1 MKHSS
6 LKVAGVAG
14 ALFFASFSY
23 GQQKQL
29 PVPNVK
35 NPFQAKTDQSQSTL
49 ITPTKQAVNASV
61 QHSTRPVIKIVNGSF
76 SANLQKQ
83 RVSKESVVR
92 TLNSLLNVN
101 QNHSSQPLTENKDEL
116 GFTHTTFQQVYKGLP
131 VEGQQVFLHAKND
144 LLTSINGQITQDLD
158 LQTQVTITAIQA
170 IEIAKRET
178 KVTALIEEYPV
189 ETLITA
195 IPGEKGKE
203 NKLVHKV
210 RIDSYSPLV
219 MCHVYV
225 DANTGEVVNKINLI
239 AHADVPA
246 TGQTYYSGAQSIT
259 VDSYA
264 GSYRLRENGRKIQ
277 TYNATNADEMFT
289 TSGFIGAEDFVSNST
304 TFGGLATLNSFTIA
318 AISQGWWYNA
328 LSDQSP
334 DLYIVVKDVTNQVVY
349 TSNVSFDTPPP
360 LAFNNLNLLMTN
372 GPYKVEVWDYD
383 SGSDDDLGGT
393 YTLSSTAGT
402 QSWSGNGNN
411 GSYVIGSSGN
421 PGIDV
426 HWGMEKSY
434 DFYLNVF
441 SRNSFDGAGG
451 IIKQYVNPPTLQTQY
466 GNSPNNAGAYPAPYN
481 FMVYGLGDGVFM
493 SPVVGLDVEGHEF
506 THMVVANN
514 GHGGLTYQGESGA
527 LNESFADIFGVC
539 IEFYS
544 GLNADWLMG
553 EDIMVSDPYLRSMS
567 NPNGGDQPDTYGGMN
582 WINPD
587 NLSYDRGGVHIN
599 SGVQNYWFYL
609 LCQGGS
615 GTNDNGD
622 SYSVTGI
629 GITQARAIAYRN
641 LLNYLGPNATFQD
654 AYAGSLQATED
665 LYGNPSVQYTA
676 VKEAWFAVGVGNTPI
691 GACAG
696 VTELTASSGTF
707 TDGSGSADYNNDAN
721 CAWLIAPA
729 GATSITL
736 TFTAFNTESGYD
748 YVTVYNG
755 PDDSY
760 AQLGRWSGVSLPSS
774 VSTTNGVGAMYIK
787 FTSDENV
794 TGDGWTANYTT
805 TAVAPSCSGGT
816 VLTTTTGSFTDGSG
830 TDNYSNNQSCT
841 WYIAPA
847 CMNSIA
853 LTFTAFDTEL
863 DYDGVAIYD
872 DWDGT
877 HQIGLFSGNTIPPT
891 VTSTTGKM
899 MVVFITDNTITRPG
913 FAATY
918 SSAGVSFCSGTT
930 VLNTDEGDF
939 ADGSGASDYCD
950 NTDCRWLIQPPS
962 GNVTLHFSAFDLE
975 SASLDGQTIYD
986 VVEVY
991 DGTTTSATLLGRFAG
1006 SNIPPSVTSTSGS
1019 LLVRFKTDFSL
1030 TRSGW
1035 AAYYTSTQNSA
1046 CSGFTTLTAASGTLS
1061 DGSGANDYANNV
1073 HCSWLIQ
1080 PANAQSITLAF
1091 SAFVTESY
1099 YDGVTIYNGA
1109 NSSAQQLGQFSG
1121 SSLPPS
1127 VTSTGGS
1134 MFIDFV
1140 SDPSI
1145 REQGWTA
1152 SYTSSTVTGVGD
1164 AMMKEKLQIFPNP
1177 TEGLFTVQSEFDE
1190 VITFQLIDMMGKQV
1204 VETNKINKGRNQIDA
1219 SELNKGV
1226 YLIKLT
1232 IGDTSY
1238 VEKLV
1243 IE

>member
-6 LKVAGVAG
+6 LRAAGISA
-14 ALFFASFSY
+14 ALFFTSFSY
-23 GQQKQL
+23 GQVKELKVPNTKNLFETKTGQNQSTGNTADKQASVYR
-29 PVPNVK
+29 PVP
-35 NPFQAKTDQSQSTL
+35 AL
-49 ITPTKQAVNASV
+49 
-61 QHSTRPVIKIVNGSF
+61 KIINGSF
-76 SANLQKQ
+76 YANLQKH
-83 RVSKESVVR
+83 RVSKASVVLG
-92 TLNSLLNVN
+92 LNNLLRLNE
-101 QNHSSQPLTENKDEL
+101 NHSFQQLTENKDEL
-116 GFTHTTFQQVYKGLP
+116 GFTHTTFQQIYKGLP
-131 VEGQQVFLHAKND
+131 VEGQQIFLHSKNEFM
-144 LLTSINGQITQDLD
+144 TSINGQVVQDIELGTQ
-158 LQTQVTITAIQA
+158 TSISTVQA
-170 IEIAKRET
+170 ADIAKREM
-178 KVTALIEEYPV
+178 KVTTLINEYPV
-189 ETLITA
+189 ETLIA
-195 IPGEKGKE
+195 RISDEKGIE
-203 NKLVHKV
+203 NKLVYKV

-219 MCHVYV
+219 LCHVYV
-225 DANTGEVVNKINLI
+225 DANTGSVVSKVNLL
-239 AHADVPA
+239 AHADVPG
-246 TGQTYYSGAQSIT
+246 TGQTHYSGTQAIT
-259 VDSYA
+259 VDSYS

-277 TYNATNADEMFT
+277 TYNATNADENFT
-289 TSGFIGAEDFVSNST
+289 TSGFANSADFTSPSS
-304 TFGGLATLNSFTIA
+304 TFGSVATLNSFTVTAIA
-318 AISQGWWYNA
+318 QAWWYTA
-328 LSDQSP
+328 LSDQTP
-334 DLYIVVKDVTNQVVY
+334 DLYIVLKDGSNQIVY
-349 TSNVSFDTPPP
+349 TANTKFEQAPP
-360 LAFNNLNLLMTN
+360 LTFSNLNIMLTN
-372 GPYKVEVWDYD
+372 PPYKVELWDYD
-383 SGSDDDLGGT
+383 SGADDDFGGT
-393 YTLSSTAGT
+393 YNLTATAGT
-402 QSWSGNGNN
+402 QTWSGSGNN

-421 PGIDV
+421 PGLDV

-441 SRNSFDGAGG
+441 GRNSFDGAGG
-451 IIKQYVNPPTLQTQY
+451 LIKQYVNPPILQTQY
-466 GNSPNNAGAYPAPYN
+466 GNSPNNAGAFPAPYN
-481 FMVYGLGDGVFM
+481 FMVYGLGDGSFM
-493 SPVVGLDVEGHEF
+493 RPVVGLDVEGHEF

-514 GHGGLTYQGESGA
+514 GHGGLVYQGESGA

-544 GLNADWLMG
+544 GVNADWLMG
-553 EDIMVSDPYLRSMS
+553 EDIMVSEPFLRSMS
-567 NPNGGDQPDTYGGMN
+567 NPNGGDQPDTYGG
-582 WINPD
+582 
-587 NLSYDRGGVHIN
+587 SYWVSPSNTSNDHGGVHTN
-599 SGVQNYWFYL
+599 SGVQNFWFYL
-609 LCQGGS
+609 LCQGGT

-622 SYSVTGI
+622 TYSVTGI

-654 AYAGSLQATED
+654 AYAGSLQAAED
-665 LYGNPSVQYTA
+665 LYGNPSAQYTA

-696 VTELTASSGTF
+696 VTELTAASGTF
-707 TDGSGSADYNNDAN
+707 TDGSGTADYNNDAN
-721 CAWLIAPA
+721 CAWRIAPV
-729 GATSITL
+729 GATGITL
-736 TFTAFNTESGYD
+736 NFTAFNTESSYD

-760 AQLGRWSGVSLPSS
+760 TELGRWSGVSLPSS
-774 VSTTNGVGAMYIK
+774 VSTTNGVGAMYVK
-787 FTSDENV
+787 FTSDESV

-805 TAVAPSCSGGT
+805 TTVAPSCSGGT

-830 TDNYSNNQSCT
+830 TDNYGNNQSCT
-841 WYIAPA
+841 WFIAPA
-847 CMNSIA
+847 CMSSIT
-853 LTFTAFDTEL
+853 LNFTAFDTEL
-863 DYDGVAIYD
+863 DYDGVAVYD
-872 DWDGT
+872 DWEGT
-877 HQIGLFSGNTIPPT
+877 HQIGLFSGSSIPPAL
-891 VTSTTGKM
+891 TSTTGKM
-899 MVVFITDNTITRPG
+899 MVVFVTDNTVTRQG

-918 SSAGVSFCSGTT
+918 SSSGVSFCTGTT
-930 VLNTDEGDF
+930 VLNTDEGSF
-939 ADGSGASDYCD
+939 TDGSGASDYCD
-950 NTDCRWLIQPPS
+950 NSDCRWLIQPSS

-1019 LLVRFKTDFSL
+1019 LLVRFKTDFSV

-1035 AAYYTSTQNSA
+1035 AAYYTSTQSSA
-1046 CSGFTTLTAASGTLS
+1046 CNGFTTLTAASGTFS

-1140 SDPSI
+1140 SDPSV

-1152 SYTSSTVTGVGD
+1152 SYTSSTITGVGD

-1177 TEGLFTVQSEFDE
+1177 TEGLFTVQSEFED
-1190 VITFQLIDMMGKQV
+1190 VITFQLMDMMGKQV
-1204 VETNKINKGRNQIDA
+1204 LETNTISKGTHQIDA

-1232 IGDTSY
+1232 IGERSY

-1243 IE
+1243 ID